1 MTFRRLSE
9 LGSAECAAI
18 DTLLRPDPV
27 LSFYWA
33 TAIEDLERGIDNRLA
48 LLCASGQGVII
59 GAIFGELSVFSPFGI
74 VAGADIAACTD
85 WPGAVEIHA
94 PLAETSRYLAL
105 AQPRLRE
112 AREMLVLGCPLPIL
126 AEPRVDHRCL
136 GLADTDIV
144 AAFYRTHYA
153 ETVFDPYMLFM
164 PFVGAFEDGQLV
176 ACAGTLV
183 QSMREKSALIGHF
196 ATAAAARNRGFA
208 TGLGRA
214 LLKVLAGQGFR
225 TVYLATTVENQ
236 TALNVYERLGFR
248 VADRRLQIDLM
259 P

>member
-1 MTFRRLSE
+1 MTFRRLPE
-9 LGSAECAAI
+9 LTPAQCAAI

-33 TAIEDLERGIDNRLA
+33 TAVEDLARGIDNRLA

-59 GAIFGELSVFSPFGI
+59 GAVFGELSVFSPYGT
-74 VAGADIAACTD
+74 VADADIAACTD

-94 PLAETSRYLAL
+94 PLKETSRYLAL
-105 AQPRLRE
+105 AQPRLKE
-112 AREMLVLGCPLPIL
+112 AREMVVLGCQLPIA
-126 AEPRVDHRCL
+126 AEPRVVHRRL
-136 GLADTDIV
+136 GPADTDIV

-164 PFVGAFEDGQLV
+164 PFVGALEDGQLV

-183 QSMREKSALIGHF
+183 QSMREKATLIGHF
-196 ATAAAARNRGFA
+196 ATAPAARNRGFA
-208 TGLGRA
+208 TGLGRG
-214 LLKVLAGQGFR
+214 LLKVLAEQGFR

-236 TALNVYERLGFR
+236 AALNVYERLGFH
-248 VADRRLQIDLM
+248 VVDRRLQIDLI